1 MRRIIVLL
9 IIVIS
14 LLGTLAYVN
23 IAPAY
28 MNDKKVIQQQYLV
41 AEEREPR
48 IHGDI
53 NNPWG
58 R

>member
-1 MRRIIVLL
+1 MRRIIALL

-23 IAPAY
+23 LAPAY
-28 MNDKKVIQQQYLV
+28 MNDKKVMQQYLL
-41 AEEREPR
+41 AREREPR
-48 IHGDI
+48 AYGE
-53 NNPWG
+53 

>member
-1 MRRIIVLL
+1 ML

-14 LLGTLAYVN
+14 LLGTLAYGN

-48 IHGDI
+48 VHGDI

-58 R
+58 G

>member
-1 MRRIIVLL
+1 MLGILTY
-9 IIVIS
+9 IS
-14 LLGTLAYVN
+14 VTPAYVN
-23 IAPAY
+23 
-28 MNDKKVIQQQYLV
+28 DKKEVLQYLV

-58 R
+58 G